1 MPISILGDG
10 SITGITSGGLPD
22 GIVTNNDLATGI
34 SSSKLTGAL
43 PILDGSALTGVGV
56 TGITSASSSGTAI
69 NIASDN
75 KVGIGAVPANALLYI
90 TGAAGTNKS
99 AIQAINTST
108 DGTGLY
114 VNVNHASSDYY
125 GIRVDNSAGKI
136 FEIKGDGNVGI
147 GAAPTSAVGFD
158 RFLTIVGTNPSLGL
172 KSSAAHWE
180 IASLSNGNLRFV
192 KDDVDKMLM
201 LPNGRTGLGNSSPD
215 ARLDIIAAS
224 ETGLNVK
231 STVAGETTA
240 QFQGAG
246 TGSVNVLRCH
256 NTSGTELFRVLQN
269 GRGLS
274 QFTAKAWI
282 NFNGAGT
289 VSIRDSH
296 GVSTLAD
303 SGTGYYV
310 ISFSNDF
317 GNANYSFQYCGGSSG
332 GAETTFQL
340 ASTPGAGSNR
350 VQLKN
355 AAGTATDRDYITGL
369 YFGD

>member
-22 GIVTNNDLATGI
+22 GIVTNDDLATGI

-75 KVGIGAVPANALLYI
+75 
-90 TGAAGTNKS
+90 
-99 AIQAINTST
+99 
-108 DGTGLY
+108 
-114 VNVNHASSDYY
+114 
-125 GIRVDNSAGKI
+125 
-136 FEIKGDGNVGI
+136 NVGI